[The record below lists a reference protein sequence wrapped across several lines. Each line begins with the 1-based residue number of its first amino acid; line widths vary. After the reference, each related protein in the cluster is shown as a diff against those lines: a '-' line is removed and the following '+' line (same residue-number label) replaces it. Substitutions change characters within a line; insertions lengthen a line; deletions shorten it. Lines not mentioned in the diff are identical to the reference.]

1 MLRNLRKMRTK
12 KFILILALLFVAIG
26 SRAVNGVWVERIDGK
41 KQCFLFADYPVI
53 TYTADHLVMTTTTA
67 TAEFPIAEL
76 RRYYFSG
83 DGEAIATAIRNAEQP
98 GGMAPLIRVTAD
110 GAQLS
115 GFAPQTAV
123 DIYDLGGRLLA
134 RRQTATDGTLTV
146 SLSDQPKG
154 IYIIKT
160 NQTTLKIQNQ

>member
-1 MLRNLRKMRTK
+1 MLRNLRKMRTRK
-12 KFILILALLFVAIG
+12 IILILALLAVSIG
-26 SRAVNGVWVERIDGK
+26 SKAVNGVWVERIDGR

-67 TAEFPIAEL
+67 TVEFPITDL
-76 RRYYFSG
+76 RRYYFTG
-83 DGEAIATAIRNAEQP
+83 DGEATATAIRNVEQSD
-98 GGMAPLIRVTAD
+98 GMAPLIRMTAG

-123 DIYDLGGRLLA
+123 DIYDTAGRLLD
-134 RRQTATDGTLTV
+134 RRQTAPDGTLTV

>member
-1 MLRNLRKMRTK
+1 MLRNEGKMRIRII
-12 KFILILALLFVAIG
+12 ILILALLAAVTG
-26 SRAVNGVWVERIDGK
+26 SRAVNGVWVERIDGG

-53 TYTADHLVMTTTTA
+53 TCTTDLLVVTTPTA
-67 TAEFPIAEL
+67 TVEFPVADL
-76 RRYYFSG
+76 RRYYFTG
-83 DGEAIATAIRNAEQP
+83 DGEATATAIRNVEQS
-98 GGMAPLIRVTAD
+98 GGMAPLIRVTAA

-123 DIYDLGGRLLA
+123 DIYDTAGRLLD
-134 RRQTATDGTLTV
+134 RRQIASDGTLAV

-160 NQTTLKIQNQ
+160 NQTTLKIQNR